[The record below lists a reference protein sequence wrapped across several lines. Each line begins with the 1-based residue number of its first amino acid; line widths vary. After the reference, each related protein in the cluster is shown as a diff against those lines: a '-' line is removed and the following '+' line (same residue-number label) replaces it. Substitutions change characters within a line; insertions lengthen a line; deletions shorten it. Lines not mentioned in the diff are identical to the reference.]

1 MSKYGF
7 QTKLFAAYSV
17 FIALLIF
24 ISFYTFYW
32 FQSKSMEK
40 TAVDNQSQLT
50 VKTSEQV
57 DALIR
62 EMDKISLQIV
72 YNPLLT
78 QMIEDAFH
86 DKDRSGN
93 YFEQHLDIGRQARDI
108 LASINGPNLTVSRIS
123 LFNSYGDYLSSG
135 TIPENEDVI
144 RKRLQSEVFQTD
156 YNHMKE
162 YEGRVFLSLPHD
174 DYWSGESDK
183 LFSLIREFRNVYDS
197 YGMIEVQ
204 QPYSLLAKTLNMENL
219 PDTEVLLLNE
229 KGETVYGNTDLM
241 LNTAELTEKTDE
253 AKAVDDVYFKLEP
266 SNGMSDQLV
275 TFRELSN
282 INWMI
287 YLITDENKLLEPI
300 RSLGKLLIFL
310 SLGLFFSALFVVFI
324 ITRQL
329 TLPLK
334 KLRNSVRSVSI
345 NNLSIDLG
353 KDAGHNE
360 LILLNRAFYKMFE
373 RLRMSVDQVI
383 EAKSAEADARFHALQ
398 SQMNPHFLYNVLSV
412 ISAAG
417 QQAGVTKVMELCHKL
432 SMMLRYITSY
442 KSGNVTIQDECEYAE
457 LYLELMKERY
467 EDYFEYDLVI
477 DEAVKHV
484 EVPRLILQPLIENC
498 FHHAFQ
504 SVSPPWKIRVQIGQ
518 APEPANQ
525 WVMRIEDNGSGFD
538 AVVLKRL
545 LAQTNQLDKGF
556 SAQTDDGTA
565 SGVGLT
571 NTIVRLKLLYADKAI
586 VAIEPRSPQGTIVT
600 IGGALDDS
608 CHDRRR
614 RNAYYEKH
622 QDDDRGN
629 T

>member
-7 QTKLFAAYSV
+7 QTKLFGAYSA

-24 ISFYTFYW
+24 VSFYTFYW
-32 FQSKSMEK
+32 VQSKSMEK
-40 TAVDNQSQLT
+40 IAVDNQSQLT

-57 DALIR
+57 EALIR
-62 EMDKISLQIV
+62 EMDNISLQIV

-86 DKDRSGN
+86 DKDHYGN

-108 LASINGPNLTVSRIS
+108 VASINGPNLTVSRIS
-123 LFNSYGDYLSSG
+123 LFNPYGDYLSSG

-144 RKRLQSEVFQTD
+144 RQRLQSEYFRTE
-156 YNHMKE
+156 YKYMKE
-162 YEGRVFLSLPHD
+162 FEGRVFLSLPHE
-174 DYWSGESDK
+174 DYWSGESDE
-183 LFSLIREFRNVYDS
+183 LFSLIREFRSVYDS

-204 QPYSLLAKTLNMENL
+204 QPYDLLAKTLNMENL

-229 KGETVYGNTDLM
+229 KGEKVYGNTDLT
-241 LNTAELTEKTDE
+241 LNLAELRAKADE
-253 AKAVDDVYFKLEP
+253 AKAVEGAYFKLEETK
-266 SNGMSDQLV
+266 GMSEQLV
-275 TFRELSN
+275 TFREMSN
-282 INWMI
+282 VNWMM
-287 YLITDENKLLEPI
+287 YLVTDENKLLEPI

-353 KDAGHNE
+353 NDDAGHNE
-360 LILLNRAFYKMFE
+360 LILLNRAFNKMFE
-373 RLRMSVDQVI
+373 RLRMSMQQVI

-398 SQMNPHFLYNVLSV
+398 SQMNPHFMYNVLSV

-442 KSGNVTIQDECEYAE
+442 KSGNVTIQKECEYAE

-467 EDYFEYDLVI
+467 EEFFEYELVI
-477 DEAVKHV
+477 DDAVQHV
-484 EVPRLILQPLIENC
+484 GVPRLILQPLIENC

-504 SVSPPWKIRVQIGQ
+504 SVSPPWRVRVQIGR

-525 WVMRIEDNGSGFD
+525 WMMRIEDNGSGFD
-538 AVVLKRL
+538 PILLERL
-545 LAQTNQLDKGF
+545 LAQIKQLDTGF
-556 SAQTDDGTA
+556 SVESDGKEG
-565 SGVGLT
+565 GVGLM

-586 VAIEPRSPQGTIVT
+586 VTIEPRSPRGTIVT
-600 IGGALDDS
+600 IGGTL
-608 CHDRRR
+608 HD
-614 RNAYYEKH
+614 
-622 QDDDRGN
+622 
-629 T
+629 